1 MLNTYKT
8 FLEKLDEKLDNLFNE
23 QAPYIFCKR
32 GCSYCCSLGEY
43 PLSRIEFEYL
53 KEAIPSLS
61 DENKKIVF
69 SRIKKLN
76 KLAQKSK
83 NKDKRFEHCCPFL
96 INNECCIY
104 SNRPIICR
112 TFGLIKSVKTADN
125 TEVAILPDC
134 IHKNLNYS
142 NVFDFEKQ
150 YFDTEKIKNITTKNQ
165 SKEPM
170 PYDISLPTIHKEL
183 ESLNISMSERKNMIE
198 FLQEI
203 TNK

>member
-1 MLNTYKT
+1 MIDVYEKYLEQLNT
-8 FLEKLDEKLDNLFNE
+8 KLDALFNE

-32 GCSYCCSLGEY
+32 GCSYCCSQGEY

-53 KEAIPSLS
+53 KEAVPSLS

-69 SRIKKLN
+69 SRIKKL
-76 KLAQKSK
+76 KKIAQKSS
-83 NKDKRFEHCCPFL
+83 NKKLEHSCPFL
-96 INNECCIY
+96 INHECSIY
-104 SNRPIICR
+104 SHRPLICR
-112 TFGLIKSVKTADN
+112 TFGLIKSVKTADGN
-125 TEVAILPDC
+125 EVAILPDC
-134 IHKNLNYS
+134 IHHNLNYS

-150 YFDTEKIKNITTKNQ
+150 YFDEEKIKNISTQNQ

-198 FLQEI
+198 FLPEI
-203 TNK
+203 LDK